1 VFECLQ
7 SKRRACG
14 MNKKETDLTAQRG
27 GFIDILQIYI
37 RLRFECRNAFPE
49 VGHLPGAW
57 DVLLDMALAQQLDQ
71 PFRVTD
77 AESAAGFSPTIALQA
92 LKALL
97 DADMIQRD
105 IHGGFATFRVGE
117 RTLGRMQ
124 ELLTADYSN

>member
-1 VFECLQ
+1 
-7 SKRRACG
+7 
-14 MNKKETDLTAQRG
+14 MNNKARDLAAPMG
-27 GFIDILQIYI
+27 GFTNILQIYI
-37 RLRFECRNAFPE
+37 RLRFECRNAFPG

-77 AESAAGFSPTIALQA
+77 AESATGGSPLTTLQA

-97 DADMIQRD
+97 DADMIFRD
-105 IHGGFATFRVGE
+105 MDGGYTTFRMHE
-117 RTLGRMQ
+117 HTLSRLQ